1 VSEADVVSEADTV
14 SEPPFVRG
22 PEHPAPRTTRA
33 KTAIQAVSPF
43 IESMT
48 YREKIAIT
56 QGDRCAVI
64 QSTTTTFRVASNRSP

>member
-1 VSEADVVSEADTV
+1 VVSEADAV
-14 SEPPFVRG
+14 SGPPPFVRG
-22 PEHPAPRTTRA
+22 PEHPAPRARRA

-56 QGDRCAVI
+56 QRD
-64 QSTTTTFRVASNRSP
+64 